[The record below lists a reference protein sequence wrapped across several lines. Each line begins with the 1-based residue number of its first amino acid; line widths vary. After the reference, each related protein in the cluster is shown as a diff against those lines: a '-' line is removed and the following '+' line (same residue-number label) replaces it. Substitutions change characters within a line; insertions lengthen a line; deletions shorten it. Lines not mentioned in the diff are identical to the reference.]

1 MLNEH
6 EIKGNIKQFRGKVK
20 EKWGEMTDDEVD
32 KLDGRK
38 EQLVGIIQEK
48 YGKERAA
55 AEREVDEF
63 FSSTSL
69 SS

>member
-1 MLNEH
+1 
-6 EIKGNIKQFRGKVK
+6 
-20 EKWGEMTDDEVD
+20 MTDDEVD